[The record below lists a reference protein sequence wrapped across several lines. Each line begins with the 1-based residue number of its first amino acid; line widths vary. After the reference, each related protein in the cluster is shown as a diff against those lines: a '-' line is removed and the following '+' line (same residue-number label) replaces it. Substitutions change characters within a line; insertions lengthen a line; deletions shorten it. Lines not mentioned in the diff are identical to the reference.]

1 LRAPHRFQPANCYLP
16 PNTIDRLDPY
26 LPVLQTLIDGGP
38 SFFTALITLNLLEVS
53 PKPSHLPVILM
64 AAAIWLRTYPD
75 SVPFWIDN
83 DTGRRICALI
93 DDIWRKAPDRFD
105 RAQTLPN
112 DVDQFL
118 AALVRIGVSDAAR
131 LEQAL
136 LATSAPDK

>member
-1 LRAPHRFQPANCYLP
+1 
-16 PNTIDRLDPY
+16 
-26 LPVLQTLIDGGP
+26 
-38 SFFTALITLNLLEVS
+38 
-53 PKPSHLPVILM
+53 M

-83 DTGRRICALI
+83 DTGRLICALI

-105 RAQTLPN
+105 RAQTLRN

>member
-1 LRAPHRFQPANCYLP
+1 
-16 PNTIDRLDPY
+16 
-26 LPVLQTLIDGGP
+26 
-38 SFFTALITLNLLEVS
+38 
-53 PKPSHLPVILM
+53 M
-64 AAAIWLRTYPD
+64 AAAIWLGTYPD

-105 RAQTLPN
+105 RAQTLRN

-136 LATSAPDK
+136 LATSAPDKVIRNLADTSPISKPATTRPTRSCIRDLPGGGKGASEWSGQTK